1 MLGIILVLVIIA
13 TSIWVAIDS
22 SNLGAGRGALGGG
35 FLDMGPAS
43 WFFVCLLLWI
53 IGFPCYLVARS
64 KLVAAKAVQA
74 SFAPGWPSAP
84 ATGSPSVGVH
94 GQGQAPHAPALNVPV
109 TPTAELERLYQL
121 HRAGGLSAAEY
132 EVLKQKVIGQSPVS
146 VGQGRVGQDRGPA
159 APGIPSQ
166 ASQNVAEASHQ
177 STVKSNLLTPGQV
190 GPSEKSRPTAR
201 RTKVIRPTL
210 RSP

>member
-74 SFAPGWPSAP
+74 SVAPGWPSAP
-84 ATGSPSVGVH
+84 ATASPSVGAIGQTH
-94 GQGQAPHAPALNVPV
+94 GPYASALVVPV

-121 HRAGGLSAAEY
+121 HRGGGLSAAEY
-132 EVLKQKVIGQSPVS
+132 DVLKQEVIGQRLVS
-146 VGQGRVGQDRGPA
+146 DGKGGVGQGRGPA
-159 APGIPSQ
+159 EPGSQSVPSLRGRPSQ
-166 ASQNVAEASHQ
+166 
-177 STVKSNLLTPGQV
+177 KG
-190 GPSEKSRPTAR
+190 RPAAR
-201 RTKVIRPTL
+201 RTKVVPPTR